1 MNGNERLVSKER
13 DKSVFYV
20 NFKGITEEIWVGV
33 LDTYD
38 SFFKTG
44 LGENRPTFLDFQSIN
59 TPNGGQIHRSPGD
72 HKNSHFEVV
81 TKIDGP
87 ELYVRFKGYISNSS
101 SSSKGKDDFQ
111 DKIEEYLVFKG
122 LKLVPHTDICRDV
135 S

>member
-13 DKSVFYV
+13 DKPVFYV

-38 SFFKTG
+38 SFFKTE
-44 LGENRPTFLDFQSIN
+44 LGRNRPTFLDFQSIN
-59 TPNGGQIHRSPGD
+59 TPSGGQIHRNPER
-72 HKNSHFEVV
+72 HKNNHFEVV

-87 ELYVRFKGYISNSS
+87 ELYVRFKGYISTSS
-101 SSSKGKDDFQ
+101 SLNKEKNNFQ
-111 DKIEEYLVFKG
+111 DKIEEYLVANG
-122 LKLVPHTDICRDV
+122 LRLVPHTDICKDF